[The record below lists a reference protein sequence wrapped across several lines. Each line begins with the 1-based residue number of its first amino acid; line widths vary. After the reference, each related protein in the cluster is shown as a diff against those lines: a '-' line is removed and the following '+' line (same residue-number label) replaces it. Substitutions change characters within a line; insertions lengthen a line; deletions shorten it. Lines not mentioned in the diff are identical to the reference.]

1 LTLCEVRKYDNG
13 STEKS
18 EMIHQTQIWLKS
30 AVTCVIQ
37 NVLSPSPKHQT
48 DID

>member
-18 EMIHQTQIWLKS
+18 EMIHQTQI
-30 AVTCVIQ
+30 
-37 NVLSPSPKHQT
+37 
-48 DID
+48 